1 MPIAMLLTFPQSVGG
16 RGATVDG
23 IVVLPSVGKSANE
36 SDMESVDN
44 LRSNFAVQQRIE

>member
-1 MPIAMLLTFPQSVGG
+1 MPIAMLLTFRNQSVV
-16 RGATVDG
+16 AEPLFDG
-23 IVVLPSVGKSANE
+23 IVVLPSVGKSADE